1 MKNPSKKIGEIK
13 NEKNNEKIK
22 AKYRYENG
30 LISTRF
36 DRIEIGNRKN
46 NFYLWREDIA
56 DTIVLSLDVINISEV
71 MTDDDEIVA
80 SILEEIAE
88 KMDLED
94 VVVENQE
101 KEKQIK
107 TEIAELQNPDSLE
120 KP

>member
-1 MKNPSKKIGEIK
+1 MKNPGKKIGEIK
-13 NEKNNEKIK
+13 NEKDNQKLK
-22 AKYRYENG
+22 TKYRYENG

-46 NFYLWREDIA
+46 NFYFWREDIA

-71 MTDDDEIVA
+71 MTDDNKIKA
-80 SILEEIAE
+80 IILEEIAE
-88 KMDLED
+88 KMEFED
-94 VVVENQE
+94 IEVENKE

-107 TEIAELQNPDSLE
+107 TEIAELQNPDSLL